1 MLSRGQ
7 IRWALLSAMVIAVAV
22 GAGPSPA
29 PVLAHNVT
37 VFAWV
42 EGDRVYVETKFSGGR
57 KAKNAP
63 IEVYDSQGNL
73 LLTGRTDA
81 EGAFAFSAPQKSDL
95 TIVLLAGMGHRAEW
109 TVRADEFENTAAAA
123 PAAAA
128 ARQVTA
134 GPPQAEKT
142 TGSTA
147 PAANPDSRGLT
158 ADQVQAIFE
167 KALDRKLKPLLK
179 HLSESRQAGPSVSDI
194 FGGIGYILGLV
205 GLGAYI
211 QFRRNKK

>member
-1 MLSRGQ
+1 
-7 IRWALLSAMVIAVAV
+7 MVIAVAV
-22 GAGPSPA
+22 GAGPSPT

-42 EGDRVYVETKFSGGR
+42 EGDRVHVETKFSGGR
-57 KAKNAP
+57 KAKSAP
-63 IEVYDSQGNL
+63 IEVYDSEGNL

-95 TIVLLAGMGHRAEW
+95 NIVLLAGMGHRAEW
-109 TVRADEFENTAAAA
+109 TVRADEFENTEAAG

-128 ARQVTA
+128 ARQVAA

-147 PAANPDSRGLT
+147 PAAPAADLDSRGLT

-167 KALDRKLKPLLK
+167 KALDRKLKPILK